1 VGRAPL
7 DQIWVVRAP
16 VPSAS
21 TVAWS
26 LGWLDKQFEPDGI
39 KVGWTRDEV
48 LRRPGELSDEQKRV
62 TFREGGN
69 INALIDRAAGRS
81 SRVIGLTWIDERQ
94 AIMVRPDQVIR
105 DPADLKGL
113 RVAIP
118 DWLPERQNPT
128 FSAMSLHGIAN
139 ALAVAGLTLED
150 VEIIR
155 IPAPVID
162 FTAPW
167 KFQRVWAGLD
177 WVADGRADAVY
188 VKGAAGAEAAK
199 LRGLAV
205 GVDLDV
211 YPSRIARVNN
221 GTPRPIIVDESMIEQ
236 HFDIVVRFLESTLQA
251 ADWAANNPV
260 ELGRILE
267 RETFSGPDGVRA
279 AYRNDFH
286 RSLHPSLVS
295 ERIDLLRLQE
305 EFIFN
310 HGFIKNRVDID
321 AWIDPRPLQEA
332 RTRRNVPRLVSS

>member
-1 VGRAPL
+1 
-7 DQIWVVRAP
+7 
-16 VPSAS
+16 
-21 TVAWS
+21 
-26 LGWLDKQFEPDGI
+26 
-39 KVGWTRDEV
+39 
-48 LRRPGELSDEQKRV
+48 
-62 TFREGGN
+62 
-69 INALIDRAAGRS
+69 
-81 SRVIGLTWIDERQ
+81 
-94 AIMVRPDQVIR
+94 
-105 DPADLKGL
+105 
-113 RVAIP
+113 VAIP

-267 RETFSGPDGVRA
+267 RETFRGPMACVRPIA
-279 AYRNDFH
+279 TTSIARCIPRWFPKGSTCCDCRKNSF
-286 RSLHPSLVS
+286 L
-295 ERIDLLRLQE
+295 IMDLSRTE
-305 EFIFN
+305 WTSTPGSI
-310 HGFIKNRVDID
+310 RV
-321 AWIDPRPLQEA
+321 LCK
-332 RTRRNVPRLVSS
+332 RRAPGGTCRGW